1 MDETRTR
8 FCAAIPA
15 SRRANSKEVRRSLCL
30 PTPFVKNNRFG
41 TMLFPNSYP
50 SFESVVPLRFDADRD
65 DTAHVR
71 NVHSAV
77 LILEESLSD
86 PGGSW
91 RESHPQSKW
100 PEGKNRAVWLVL
112 SHISGGGSR

>member
-41 TMLFPNSYP
+41 TMLFPNSYS
-50 SFESVVPLRFDADRD
+50 SFESVVPLRFDADKD
-65 DTAHVR
+65 NTADMR
-71 NVHSAV
+71 NVHCAV
-77 LILEESLSD
+77 LILEECLSGV
-86 PGGSW
+86 GGC
-91 RESHPQSKW
+91 HPQSKW
-100 PEGKNRAVWLVL
+100 PKAKNR
-112 SHISGGGSR
+112 

>member
-41 TMLFPNSYP
+41 TMLFPNSYS
-50 SFESVVPLRFDADRD
+50 SFESVAPLRFDADKD
-65 DTAHVR
+65 NTAHVK

-77 LILEESLSD
+77 LILESNSRAQGDCGARVIHKVNGPKEKTE
-86 PGGSW
+86 PYGSF
-91 RESHPQSKW
+91 
-100 PEGKNRAVWLVL
+100 
-112 SHISGGGSR
+112 